1 MLALGRLFG
10 TDGVRGVVNELLTPE
25 LALKLGA
32 AIATYY
38 GEGARILVGRDARV
52 GGDMILHA
60 VVAGLL
66 SSGARVYVAGSQ
78 GFAPTPA
85 VQYAVKELG
94 YDAGVIITASHNPPQ
109 YNGIKVVGPLGIE
122 IDRDT
127 ERKIEEI
134 YFEERFRRIPWSR
147 AINETN
153 TEHRVVNLYVDAV
166 VDRVD
171 KNLIRRRG
179 FRVLVDCAN
188 NVSSLTSPEI
198 LRKLGVKVYTLACNP
213 GPFPYREPEP
223 TPDSLAEVA
232 AVVRTLGLDMAVGHD
247 GDGDRAIILDEK
259 GEVWWG
265 DRTGTLL
272 AAYIAEEKL
281 PDVPKRLYT
290 AVSSSR
296 LVSDYLEPRGIEV
309 VWTPVGSIN
318 LSYRLLEEGGIAG
331 FEENGGFIYPPHLLA
346 RDGGMTLALFLEML
360 AKKGVKAS
368 ELFSELPRYY
378 AVKTKVP
385 MQREKALKVVEAL
398 RNEYEGKP
406 GYRIVTV
413 DGLRVEADDFWFLV
427 RPSGTE
433 PVLRIMVEARS
444 PDRAKELANN
454 LVEKA
459 RRLAAL

>member
-1 MLALGRLFG
+1 MGKLFG
-10 TDGVRGVVNELLTPE
+10 TDGVRGIVNEQLTPE
-25 LALKLGA
+25 LALRLGS
-32 AIATYY
+32 AIASYY
-38 GEGARILVGRDARV
+38 GEGVRVLVGRDARA

-66 SSGARVYVAGSQ
+66 SSGARVHVVHGG

-85 VQYAVKELG
+85 IQYAVKELG
-94 YDAGVIITASHNPPQ
+94 YDLGVIVTASHNPPQ

-127 ERKIEEI
+127 EKKIEEI
-134 YFEERFRRIPWSR
+134 YFEERFRRVPWSR
-147 AINETN
+147 AVHEASV
-153 TEHRVVNLYVDAV
+153 EPRVVDLYVDAV

-171 KNLIRRRG
+171 KNLIKSRG

-188 NVSSLTSPEI
+188 NVSSLTTPAI
-198 LRKLGVKVYTLACNP
+198 LRKLGVKAYTLACNP
-213 GPFPYREPEP
+213 SPTPYREPEP
-223 TPDSLAEVA
+223 TPGSLAEA
-232 AVVRTLGLDMAVGHD
+232 ASVVKALGLDLGVGHD
-247 GDGDRAIILDEK
+247 GDGDRAIAIDEK

-265 DRTGTLL
+265 DRTGALL
-272 AAYIAEEKL
+272 TAYIAEEKL
-281 PDVPKRLYT
+281 PDAPKRLYT

-296 LVSDYLEPRGIEV
+296 LVTDYLEPRGIEV
-309 VWTPVGSIN
+309 AWTPVGSIN
-318 LSYRLLEEGGIAG
+318 ISYRLLQEGGVAG

-360 AKKGVKAS
+360 AKKNVKAS

-385 MQREKALKVVEAL
+385 MPREKAVEVVEAL
-398 RNEYEGKP
+398 KEEYMGKP

-413 DGLRVEADDFWFLV
+413 DGLRVDGEDFWFLV

-433 PVLRIMVEARS
+433 PVLRVMVEARS
-444 PDRAKELANN
+444 PDRAKELAES

-459 RRLAAL
+459 RRLAAR

>member
-1 MLALGRLFG
+1 MFG
-10 TDGVRGVVNELLTPE
+10 TDGVRGIVNEQLTPE
-25 LALKLGA
+25 LALRLGS
-32 AIATYY
+32 AIASYY
-38 GEGARILVGRDARV
+38 GEGIRVLVGRDARA

-66 SSGARVYVAGSQ
+66 SSGAHVYIVHGG

-85 VQYAVKELG
+85 IQYAVKELG
-94 YDAGVIITASHNPPQ
+94 YDLGVVVTASHNPPQ

-127 ERKIEEI
+127 EKKIEEI
-134 YFEERFRRIPWSR
+134 YFGERFRRVPWSR
-147 AINETN
+147 AVYEASV
-153 TEHRVVNLYVDAV
+153 EPRVVDLYVDAV

-171 KNLIRRRG
+171 KNLIKSRG

-188 NVSSLTSPEI
+188 NVSSLTTPAI
-198 LRKLGVKVYTLACNP
+198 LRKLGVKAYTLACNLSP
-213 GPFPYREPEP
+213 TPYREPEP
-223 TPDSLAEVA
+223 TPSSLAEAASVA
-232 AVVRTLGLDMAVGHD
+232 KALGLDLGVGHD
-247 GDGDRAIILDEK
+247 GDGDRVIVIDEK

-272 AAYIAEEKL
+272 TAYIAEEKL
-281 PDVPKRLYT
+281 LDAPKRLYT

-296 LVSDYLEPRGIEV
+296 LVTDYLEPRGIEV
-309 VWTPVGSIN
+309 AWTPVGSIN
-318 LSYRLLEEGGIAG
+318 ISYRLLQEGGVAG

-360 AKKGVKAS
+360 AKKNVRAS
-368 ELFSELPRYY
+368 ELFSKLPRYY

-385 MQREKALKVVEAL
+385 MSREKAVEVVEAL
-398 RNEYEGKP
+398 KEEYMGKP

-413 DGLRVEADDFWFLV
+413 DGLRVEAEDFWFLV

-433 PVLRIMVEARS
+433 PVLRVMVEARS
-444 PDRAKELANN
+444 PDRAKELAED

-459 RRLAAL
+459 RRLAAR